1 MCRDRTV
8 THHDYVLYG
17 FDVLIALCV
26 LFWVRELTLSTFTL
40 PLVCCLFIPV
50 SWTSRKGTM

>member
-1 MCRDRTV
+1 M
-8 THHDYVLYG
+8 HHNYVLYG

-26 LFWVRELTLSTFTL
+26 LFWVRELRLSTFTW

-50 SWTSRKGTM
+50 SWTSKKGTM